1 MAATLKDVSKLAGVA
16 PCTVSYVLSGKAE
29 TMKISASTVRKVL
42 DAARKLN
49 YRANLIAKNL
59 RRQQT
64 RTVGVVF
71 NDLTSSWTDEV
82 TAGIY
87 DVLLEADYQP
97 FLGVT
102 YFDAERERRIINTF
116 LDNQVEG
123 LILQPLHAS
132 AEFYRQLNER
142 YDLPV
147 AFIGESV
154 EEPPAKAFMLEA
166 RAAGRAQIDHLYEQ
180 GFRRI
185 AVLSSDNPSI
195 QSDLRRLGAEERLRE
210 LGLPYPEE
218 YRRITRNMSA
228 EQDAA
233 EAAALVRLP
242 IPPDAI
248 AVSNDVIACRV
259 MSMLSRLGQNRI
271 GVIGIGD
278 LPESSHDM
286 IRLSSIGEPRREMG
300 RACAEYLLDVIG
312 GREIKNNLPVFFAGE
327 LQVRASTLYQKQKE
341 KTE

>member
-132 AEFYRQLNER
+132 AATVRR
-142 YDLPV
+142 
-147 AFIGESV
+147 
-154 EEPPAKAFMLEA
+154 FMTRET
-166 RAAGRAQIDHLYEQ
+166 
-180 GFRRI
+180 FRN
-185 AVLSSDNPSI
+185 LSI
-195 QSDLRRLGAEERLRE
+195 L
-210 LGLPYPEE
+210 
-218 YRRITRNMSA
+218 I
-228 EQDAA
+228 
-233 EAAALVRLP
+233 
-242 IPPDAI
+242 
-248 AVSNDVIACRV
+248 
-259 MSMLSRLGQNRI
+259 
-271 GVIGIGD
+271 
-278 LPESSHDM
+278 
-286 IRLSSIGEPRREMG
+286 
-300 RACAEYLLDVIG
+300 
-312 GREIKNNLPVFFAGE
+312 FFAP
-327 LQVRASTLYQKQKE
+327 LFAPPQPSA
-341 KTE
+341 TENKVFGKLHLADC